1 MLPEL
6 LFADEEEE
14 EWGAHEDEEGVNKG
28 SELEAALL

>member
-14 EWGAHEDEEGVNKG
+14 WGAHEVDKVKG
-28 SELEAALL
+28 NELEVVLL

>member
-14 EWGAHEDEEGVNKG
+14 WGVHKDDEGGKG
-28 SELEAALL
+28 SELELEAGRL

>member
-14 EWGAHEDEEGVNKG
+14 WGAHEDNKG
-28 SELEAALL
+28 VKDNELKAALL